1 MSEQKTQEIYI
12 QELIEEIEILD
23 PIKSKYTIKLLG
35 EELSR
40 IRNKALKKELKAK
53 QKREELV
60 KLTRKIVVP
69 TEKYPCYNFVGKLM
83 GPKATN
89 IKRIQSETKSSVLIL
104 GQGSTRDKAKE
115 MLLAQS
121 GEPKFAHFKEP
132 LHISIHVKGFKKD
145 AEARLAAAVAEVEK
159 YMDPNNEQVKF
170 ETQRTLTM
178 LTTPNAYGV
187 NGVAPI
193 IRVGVPPPGAILLSG
208 SKGTGSSYKPR
219 TEGYTYDASF
229 DGTYEGYPS
238 TAPAPTTPN
247 VSDALVLEPFKE
259 SAPPTPR
266 SCTKRPLVLSPSSSS
281 SEGSRSP
288 EPRPIL
294 KKPAMTV
301 SNMFC
306 NNDDDS
312 Q

>member
-1 MSEQKTQEIYI
+1 MN
-12 QELIEEIEILD
+12 
-23 PIKSKYTIKLLG
+23 
-35 EELSR
+35 R
-40 IRNKALKKELKAK
+40 VRNKALRKELKAK
-53 QKREELV
+53 EKKEEVV
-60 KLTRKIVVP
+60 KLTRKIMVP
-69 TEKYPCYNFVGKLM
+69 IAKYPCYNFVGKLM

-104 GQGSTRDKAKE
+104 GQGSTRDKQKE
-115 MLLAQS
+115 LLLAES
-121 GEPKFAHFKEP
+121 GEPKFAHFREP
-132 LHISIHVKGFKKD
+132 LHISIHVKGFKND

-208 SKGTGSSYKPR
+208 TKNSSSSWKPR

-238 TAPAPTTPN
+238 TAPTPATKT
-247 VSDALVLEPFKE
+247 SDALVLEPFKE
-259 SAPPTPR
+259 KTPPTSR

-281 SEGSRSP
+281 SEDSP
-288 EPRPIL
+288 EPRSVA

-301 SNMFC
+301 SNMFR
-306 NNDDDS
+306 NDETDYMS
-312 Q
+312 E